1 MITKKTLRS
10 LLRFFFNIMEYEI
23 YDIYLDTCI
32 AGSYK
37 PIT

>member
-23 YDIYLDTCI
+23 YDIYFDTRV

>member
-1 MITKKTLRS
+1 MITFFAKI
-10 LLRFFFNIMEYEI
+10 FFNIMEYEI
-23 YDIYLDTCI
+23 YDIYFDTRV